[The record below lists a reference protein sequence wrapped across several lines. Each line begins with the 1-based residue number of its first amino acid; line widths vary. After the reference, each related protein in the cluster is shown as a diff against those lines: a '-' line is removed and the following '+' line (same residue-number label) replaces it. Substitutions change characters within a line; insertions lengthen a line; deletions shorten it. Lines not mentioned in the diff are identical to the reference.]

1 MKDRETLVEV
11 INAIVPFYISGKMDY
26 KAFYDI
32 ISNVLETCAIYF
44 LLYLS

>member
-32 ISNVLETCAIYF
+32 ILNILENACENK
-44 LLYLS
+44 

>member
-11 INAIVPFYISGKMDY
+11 INTIAPFYISGRMDY

-32 ISNVLETCAIYF
+32 VLNALENACENK
-44 LLYLS
+44 